1 MRICFRTVAI
11 ILLETQRTAAS
22 SLARRRYP
30 ATDSVSNHPFGLKYI
45 YRSVTQQHGRLV
57 GIAAWHLLLELVH
70 GTDLYGARG
79 TAILF
84 VSACRQI
91 S

>member
-30 ATDSVSNHPFGLKYI
+30 ATDSVSNHPFG
-45 YRSVTQQHGRLV
+45 RSVTQQHGRLV

-79 TAILF
+79 AAILF
-84 VSACRQI
+84 V
-91 S
+91 